1 MTDEKPKPLVCQ
13 LPKIQNRKSKIQ
25 NGISCFHWLR
35 LQENSH
41 LGVPM
46 SKEKKGNKEVKKPKA
61 ESNKGKKL
69 RKDPKRHDGLG
80 DK

>member
-1 MTDEKPKPLVCQ
+1 MP
-13 LPKIQNRKSKIQ
+13 
-25 NGISCFHWLR
+25 
-35 LQENSH
+35 
-41 LGVPM
+41 
-46 SKEKKGNKEVKKPKA
+46 KKGNKEVKKPKA